1 MANPTPAVPDQRVN
15 LDNLTVECE
24 GLQING
30 KRMLVNQ
37 GAKIAALATAAV
49 DTDDTYTDE
58 ALNTALNI
66 IVTKVNAI
74 LTRMEDLGLNA
85 DT

>member
-1 MANPTPAVPDQRVN
+1 MANPIPAVPDQRVN

-30 KRMLVNQ
+30 KRMLVDQ
-37 GAKIAALATAAV
+37 GAKIAALAAAAV
-49 DTDDTYTDE
+49 DTSDTYTDE
-58 ALNTALNI
+58 ALNTALNV